1 MIKLLSLFSGIGAFE
16 KALENIGI
24 DYELVNYC
32 EIDKF
37 ASKSYSLIHN
47 VDENKNLKDVT
58 KVDTSKLPNDI
69 DLVTYGFPCQDISVA
84 GKMKGFKD
92 EQGNTTRVHVFKMGV
107 INMLNAERFK
117 EEILNIV
124 NDDFSLAVNKNN
136 PNEVCKCGS
145 FPCTVCMFSKPKD
158 GKVRCTRNKVN
169 WLLAEYKEPVKLT
182 RFEQYILKYILEKTQ
197 YRFIVREKS
206 DNIYIYK
213 RKPKK
218 GIGAWDSSTGMLNL
232 NIFINLFP
240 FIKWEDEEPT
250 SIQEVLDNCEVIE
263 NESK

>member
-1 MIKLLSLFSGIGAFE
+1 
-16 KALENIGI
+16 
-24 DYELVNYC
+24 
-32 EIDKF
+32 
-37 ASKSYSLIHN
+37 
-47 VDENKNLKDVT
+47 
-58 KVDTSKLPNDI
+58 
-69 DLVTYGFPCQDISVA
+69 
-84 GKMKGFKD
+84 
-92 EQGNTTRVHVFKMGV
+92 
-107 INMLNAERFK
+107 MLNAERFK

-136 PNEVCKCGS
+136 PNGVYKCGS
-145 FPCTVCMFSKPKD
+145 FPCSDCMFSKLKD
-158 GKVRCTRNKVN
+158 GKIRCTINKMN
-169 WLLAEYKEPVKLT
+169 WLLSEYKEHVKLT
-182 RFEQYILKYILEKTQ
+182 RFEQDILKYILEKTQ

-250 SIQEVLDNCEVIE
+250 SIKDVLKKCEVVE
-263 NESK
+263 DDL